1 MAAKAI
7 LAPKPNSFQF
17 EDRVLELGG
26 GAAVRV
32 GRAHKEDKADSD
44 NGYFDCKVE
53 LQTKVRED
61 YVKFHN
67 HGEHP
72 SPCGPPFEALLQG
85 AVPQP
90 CEPQLGGGQVL
101 RPGHRQQQRHIRQ
114 QHPPEQVRR
123 GEQGLGPCRYNQ

>member
-26 GAAVRV
+26 GAAVRI

-53 LQTKVRED
+53 LQT
-61 YVKFHN
+61 
-67 HGEHP
+67 
-72 SPCGPPFEALLQG
+72 
-85 AVPQP
+85 
-90 CEPQLGGGQVL
+90 
-101 RPGHRQQQRHIRQ
+101 
-114 QHPPEQVRR
+114 
-123 GEQGLGPCRYNQ
+123 

>member
-61 YVKFHN
+61 YAKFYN
-67 HGEHP
+67 HGEDP
-72 SPCGPPFEALLQG
+72 SP
-85 AVPQP
+85 
-90 CEPQLGGGQVL
+90 
-101 RPGHRQQQRHIRQ
+101 
-114 QHPPEQVRR
+114 
-123 GEQGLGPCRYNQ
+123 

>member
-1 MAAKAI
+1 MAAKVI

-53 LQTKVRED
+53 LQTRGKRRFS
-61 YVKFHN
+61 KI
-67 HGEHP
+67 
-72 SPCGPPFEALLQG
+72 SQS
-85 AVPQP
+85 QR
-90 CEPQLGGGQVL
+90 
-101 RPGHRQQQRHIRQ
+101 RPL
-114 QHPPEQVRR
+114 
-123 GEQGLGPCRYNQ
+123 LGP